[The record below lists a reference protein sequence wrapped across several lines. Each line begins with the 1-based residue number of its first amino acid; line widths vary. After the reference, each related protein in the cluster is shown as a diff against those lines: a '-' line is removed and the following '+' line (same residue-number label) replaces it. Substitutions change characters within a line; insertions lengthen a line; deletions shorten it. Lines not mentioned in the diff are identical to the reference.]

1 MLFVKKN
8 DLVIHMTIHSWLL
21 QFVRIK
27 CIYQSSTTSKPFTFV
42 LGLLFY
48 LLRILVLLGFVNTK
62 IVCSGNVWKYSS
74 SSTSVSSSRRSSLYF
89 WFEQVSFLFRSSDFP
104 GKIIRVKSILD
115 TWLLEGYE
123 LRDNVYPIV

>member
-27 CIYQSSTTSKPFTFV
+27 CIYQSSTTFKPFTFV